1 MADEATRYLAQ
12 MLRQSEPIVASGAIV
27 ALRLFDVAY
36 AIDLTRAEGLLAGQ
50 ARAARR
56 SRLSATPPKAMAFGV
71 PPVTLEIEPVTLVLD
86 GSQHEAAVSVRLYDF
101 GAVTI
106 ALRLAVTNAAWT
118 AFARM
123 MNEVEHAVAAIGDTW
138 DGLLRQVRDMLG
150 AAFVRPESNS
160 LQEDYLIGLVN
171 GFGHP
176 LTAAALLDGVDL
188 VPLLSGEQRLLSDGA
203 RQDLLRQRFSYYTDD
218 LVVLTWDRAFIYE
231 PRGDSDVMDVLE
243 VANAQLLEM
252 RYYDE
257 LLDDELPRMYELV
270 ALARRART
278 LLRSK
283 RFADLARRLH
293 TLVAEVTELTERID
307 NALQVT
313 EDVYLARIYTAAL
326 ELFRVPA
333 VNAAVERK
341 LAIIR
346 DTYAALY
353 DESSA
358 SRTELMEIL
367 IIVLIMAEIVIALV
381 RP

>member
-1 MADEATRYLAQ
+1 MSQPDL
-12 MLRQSEPIVASGAIV
+12 IVTAGAIV

-36 AIDLTRAEGLLAGQ
+36 AIDLARAETFLAEQ

-56 SRLSATPPKAMAFGV
+56 SRLGTTPPKAMAFGV
-71 PPVTLEIEPVTLVLD
+71 PPVALALDPVTLALD
-86 GSQHEAAVSVRLYDF
+86 GTEVVAAATARIYDF

-106 ALRLAVTNAAWT
+106 ALRVPVANASWT
-118 AFARM
+118 AFVRQLNA
-123 MNEVEHAVAAIGDTW
+123 VDHSVAADAAGVIWERLLQQVHALIGPA
-138 DGLLRQVRDMLG
+138 LI
-150 AAFVRPESNS
+150 RPAESDV
-160 LQEDYLIGLVN
+160 QEDYIIGVVH
-171 GFGHP
+171 GFDRA
-176 LTAAALLDGVDL
+176 LSAAALQDSVDL
-188 VPLLSGEQRLLSDGA
+188 VPLLSGEQRPLSDTA
-203 RQDLLRQRFSYYTDD
+203 RQDLLRQRFSYYVDD

-257 LLDDELPRMYELV
+257 LLDDELPRMYDLV
-270 ALARRART
+270 AKARRART
-278 LLRSK
+278 LLTSR

-293 TLVAEVTELTERID
+293 TLVAEVTELTERVD

-313 EDVYLARIYTAAL
+313 EDVYLARIYAAAL

-333 VNAAVERK
+333 VNAAVDRK

-346 DTYAALY
+346 DTYTALY

-358 SRTELMEIL
+358 SRTELMELL
-367 IIVLIMAEIVIALV
+367 IVILIMAEIVIALV